1 MAGFIGTTYPIK
13 MSNLRYN
20 DGFNIGNHMKKTLLG
35 LVAITASFA
44 SFAQTSNFTGTNLGA
59 NVSFAAASTSLT
71 LDTTKIDGL
80 GQQNMGL
87 ILSASQG
94 FEMSKSSV
102 ILLGLDYSLSESK
115 SGQISFDSTI
125 TLKAKNLWTLSVA
138 PGFLISDQTLA
149 FLKVGYEGAQTV
161 GTVTGTGATE
171 LTKNITGT
179 SLGFGMRTM
188 VNKTTYLQAEAKQVT
203 YGSAKF
209 ETGTTDFTSRATV
222 ASIGLGLK
230 F

>member
-1 MAGFIGTTYPIK
+1 MVLTLEIIW
-13 MSNLRYN
+13 
-20 DGFNIGNHMKKTLLG
+20 KKTLLG

-115 SGQISFDSTI
+115 SGQISSDSTI

>member
-1 MAGFIGTTYPIK
+1 

-102 ILLGLDYSLSESK
+102 ILLGLDYSFSESK
-115 SGQISFDSTI
+115 SGQISSDSTI

-209 ETGTTDFTSRATV
+209 DTSTTDFTSRATV

>member
-115 SGQISFDSTI
+115 SGQISSDSTI

>member
-1 MAGFIGTTYPIK
+1 
-13 MSNLRYN
+13 
-20 DGFNIGNHMKKTLLG
+20 
-35 LVAITASFA
+35 
-44 SFAQTSNFTGTNLGA
+44 
-59 NVSFAAASTSLT
+59 
-71 LDTTKIDGL
+71 
-80 GQQNMGL
+80 MGL

-115 SGQISFDSTI
+115 SGQISSDSTI